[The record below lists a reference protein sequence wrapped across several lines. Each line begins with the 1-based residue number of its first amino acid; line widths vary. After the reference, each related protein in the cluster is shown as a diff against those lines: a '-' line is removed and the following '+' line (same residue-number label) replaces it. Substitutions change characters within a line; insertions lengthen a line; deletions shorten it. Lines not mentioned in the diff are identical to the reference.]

1 MRNQLWSV
9 PPFRKMPD
17 RRIRKA
23 RFKDRDLRVLI
34 DSVMERRG
42 DIFGEGG
49 QPPTMQSRRQAW
61 LFVMEKVNAV
71 SGTRRTWEEV
81 RKKVHD
87 LKKST
92 KEKLAYNRRARQLS
106 CGSRPDIKTL
116 TEFENDMI
124 LLFGKESF
132 EGLDAADLGVMSRLS
147 DQGETSGSST
157 TAAKQH
163 RTHKYQMSSPQAEA
177 GTSIDTPTG
186 GGGSIEDEEELACG
200 LSFLHCI
207 ESEGTYLETN
217 RMEVVFTFPEN
228 CIAQNVITHIA
239 EKQSSRLSWSM
250 LVFKFHRNLPPL
262 SNLFNKSSLPLPFC
276 VYLTS
281 IKCIDAT
288 RFNYSR

>member
-106 CGSRPDIKTL
+106 CGARPDIKTL

-132 EGLDAADLGVMSRLS
+132 EGLDTADLGVLSRLS

-163 RTHKYQMSSPQAEA
+163 HTPKYQISSPQAEA

-186 GGGSIEDEEELACG
+186 GGGSVEDEEELAQKQAIQPNWTM
-200 LSFLHCI
+200 LLFLLHKNLLPPCFI
-207 ESEGTYLETN
+207 SMNQIGTNESEWIVLVSEGGAGAPPAGHDSQCRN
-217 RMEVVFTFPEN
+217 RRRLMQVVWT
-228 CIAQNVITHIA
+228 V
-239 EKQSSRLSWSM
+239 KR
-250 LVFKFHRNLPPL
+250 K
-262 SNLFNKSSLPLPFC
+262 
-276 VYLTS
+276 
-281 IKCIDAT
+281 
-288 RFNYSR
+288 

>member
-1 MRNQLWSV
+1 MRNQLWSA
-9 PPFRKMPD
+9 PPFQKMPD

-34 DSVMERRG
+34 DSVMEKRG

-106 CGSRPDIKTL
+106 CGGRPDIKTL

-132 EGLDAADLGVMSRLS
+132 EGLDTMDLSVMSRLS
-147 DQGETSGSST
+147 DQGETSGSSI

-163 RTHKYQMSSPQAEA
+163 RTPKYQISSPQAEA

-186 GGGSIEDEEELACG
+186 GGGSVEDEEELVVVG
-200 LSFLHCI
+200 LTIKGHFIFTLRKHSILLYSMI
-207 ESEGTYLETN
+207 NVLNGINSE
-217 RMEVVFTFPEN
+217 
-228 CIAQNVITHIA
+228 H
-239 EKQSSRLSWSM
+239 SSISGVHEILWI
-250 LVFKFHRNLPPL
+250 F
-262 SNLFNKSSLPLPFC
+262 
-276 VYLTS
+276 
-281 IKCIDAT
+281 
-288 RFNYSR
+288 SRVAAK